1 MNPYVMV
8 GWGIGTSE
16 AASLSARLAAWHD
29 AMVAHERHLRAGRTA
44 GACDDEC
51 PHVEAPAL
59 WAEALATFGP
69 RAGELTFL
77 RSRAIGASS
86 VTGSSEQLSPSIAE
100 FRS

>member
-8 GWGIGTSE
+8 GSGVGTSE

-29 AMVAHERHLRAGRTA
+29 AMVAHERRLRAGRTA
-44 GACDDEC
+44 GTCDDEC

-69 RAGELTFL
+69 RAVELTFL

-86 VTGSSEQLSPSIAE
+86 VTSSSEQLRPSTAE